1 MKQRLFFAIGMAV
14 LAWPALASEPFGY
27 EVEID
32 APGEVENLLRQHLE
46 IVRSR
51 TSERMSPEA
60 LERLIES
67 TPAEAASL
75 LQTEGYFTPRVTLER
90 DAESNMVSVQVE
102 PGEPVRVTKIH
113 LALNGAIA
121 GQPEEEAAMRR
132 QILAGWPL
140 PQGKVFNQ
148 SGWDAAKKRS
158 LGLLQEKRYAG
169 AKIIKSSAQID
180 PATHEATLHL
190 ELDSGPA
197 YRFGPLEIHGLKHY
211 PPTLVSHQAKFAAGN
226 DYQRA
231 DLIDLQS
238 SLHDLPHFSLVVVD
252 TDLPQ
257 QEPFIAPVQVD
268 IQEAPRHKLTTG
280 LGYSTNTG
288 FKTELGYRY
297 LNLAERGWISESKLR
312 LEQYEQ
318 AAETSV
324 TFPRSGS
331 GYQHRVNAG
340 YLRSDVEGL
349 LSHSWRTGIAR
360 EAEDFNLT
368 RIWSLEYVTEQ
379 REFEDG
385 RKEKPETLALKFQWL
400 RRKVDNVR
408 DPRRGHLLQGEIGGA
423 YSGLLSDASFLR
435 AYGRGVRYWPA
446 GQRGVLIARG
456 DLGQTFSR
464 EEEAVPTEWLFRT
477 GGAGSVRGYDYQSLG
492 VKTGG
497 TVAPGRVMATGSLEY
512 QLPVYREW
520 RAAAFVDHGGA
531 AARWGDFSG
540 VTGAGLG
547 ARWVSPV
554 GVLGADIARG
564 FDEKTWRLHIALG
577 LAF

>member
-27 EVEID
+27 EVEIN

-75 LQTEGYFTPRVTLER
+75 LQTEGYFTPRVTLDR

-140 PQGKVFNQ
+140 PQGEVFNQ

-190 ELDSGPA
+190 EFDSGPA

-226 DYQRA
+226 DYQRT

-349 LSHSWRTGIAR
+349 LSHTWRTGIAR
-360 EAEDFNLT
+360 QREEFKFT
-368 RIWSLEYVTEQ
+368 RIWSAEYLTER
-379 REFEDG
+379 REYADG
-385 RKEKPETLALKFQWL
+385 TEETPKTLALNFHWL
-400 RRKVDNVR
+400 RRDVDNVR
-408 DPRRGHLLQGEIGGA
+408 DPRRGQLVQFEVGGA
-423 YSGLLSDASFLR
+423 YDKLLSDATFLR
-435 AYGRGVRYWPA
+435 LYGRSVRYWPM
-446 GQRGVLIARG
+446 GRQGVLILRG
-456 DLGQTFSR
+456 ELGQTFSH
-464 EEEAVPTEWLFRT
+464 EETSVPTDYLFRA

-492 VKTGG
+492 VEASGSVT
-497 TVAPGRVMATGSLEY
+497 PGRVMATASLEY
-512 QLPVYREW
+512 QLPVWRDW

-531 AARWGDFSG
+531 ADRWQDVST

-547 ARWVSPV
+547 ARWVSPA
-554 GVLGADIARG
+554 GVLGLDVARG
-564 FDEKTWRLHIALG
+564 IDKQQWRLHIALG